1 MIGNI
6 FNIIHFLFVFS
17 PILLYLIPCKIVKP
31 YLKWILLIAILTPI
45 HWKFFDNR
53 CFLTIIT
60 KKMGYLQD
68 TETDSEFSEKYLKW
82 LYKPI
87 MDIIGWKWN
96 DDGLD
101 KMVNLHWIINIIL
114 IWYLVFYRC

>member
-1 MIGNI
+1 MIGDLLNVL
-6 FNIIHFLFVFS
+6 HFFFVFS
-17 PILLYLIPCKIVKP
+17 PILLYLIPCKIIKP

-96 DDGLD
+96 DEGLD
-101 KMVNLHWIINIIL
+101 KIVNLHWIINIIL